1 MSVESGREPDFPEV
15 DADLVRRARCP
26 VCAGAYVPGPTVGHL
41 TYVRCRSCGLVF
53 MEPMPS
59 QRWYDGRY
67 AVQYWE
73 GRSKRDDRSDETFR
87 RLRKEHLRAITY
99 SEATRAEG
107 LPSEGTLLE
116 IGCGTGGAAATL
128 AEALGWSAVGI
139 EPDVASRA
147 IAMTL
152 GVAVDATNLDG
163 FVASGRTFDL
173 ILLSHVLEH
182 VVDPARFLEQVLR
195 LLGPDG
201 VLLIEV
207 PNGMTN
213 ESLHLFHPYL
223 FTRRALTT
231 LLGRYGLEAN
241 VRAHGGAASRMRHHF
256 LLAVARRG
264 GRPMVR
270 GVRRGRKVGQAWS
283 RAWNRGRVLRRIDA
297 FLVGRSVRANEPLLS
312 RWGRAFVDA
321 PPE

>member
-1 MSVESGREPDFPEV
+1 MSMKARRHPVFPEAE
-15 DADLVRRARCP
+15 ADLGRRDSCR
-26 VCAGAYVPGPTVGHL
+26 VCSGEHRPEPAVGRL

-67 AVQYWE
+67 AAEYWE
-73 GRSKRDDRSDETFR
+73 GQAKRDDRADETSR
-87 RLRKEHLRAITY
+87 RLRKEHLRAIAY
-99 SEATRAEG
+99 AEVARAAG
-107 LPSEGTLLE
+107 LPPEGTLLE

-128 AEALGWSAVGI
+128 AEALGWSAAGV
-139 EPDVASRA
+139 EPDVASRV
-147 IAMTL
+147 IATTI
-152 GVAVDATNLDG
+152 GVTVDATDIDG
-163 FVASGRTFDL
+163 LIAHGRTFGL

-182 VVDPARFLEQVLR
+182 VVDPDRFLTQVLR
-195 LLGPDG
+195 LLAPNG

-231 LLGRYGLEAN
+231 LLLRHGLQAD
-241 VRAHGGAASRMRHHF
+241 VFAHGGAASRMRHHF

-264 GRPMVR
+264 GRMTVR
-270 GVRRGRKVGQAWS
+270 GMRFGRRLGQAWS
-283 RAWNRGRVLRRIDA
+283 RAWKRGRVLHRVDA
-297 FLVGRSVRANEPLLS
+297 LLVRRSVRAYEPLLA
-312 RWGRAFVDA
+312 RWERALMDVT
-321 PPE
+321 PE

>member
-1 MSVESGREPDFPEV
+1 MPIESRRDPDFPEV
-15 DADLVRRARCP
+15 EADLVRRERCP
-26 VCAGAYVPGPTVGHL
+26 VCAGEHRPGPTVGRL

-67 AVQYWE
+67 AAQYWE
-73 GRSKRDDRSDETFR
+73 GQAKRDDRSDETSR
-87 RLRKEHLRAITY
+87 RLRKEHLRAIAY
-99 SEATRAEG
+99 AEIARAAG

-128 AEALGWSAVGI
+128 AESLGWSAVGV

-147 IAMTL
+147 IASTI
-152 GVAVDATNLDG
+152 GVMVDATDLDG
-163 FVASGRTFDL
+163 FVALGRTFDL

-182 VVDPARFLEQVLR
+182 VVDPDRFLTQVLR

-223 FTRRALTT
+223 FTRRALTI
-231 LLGRYGLEAN
+231 LLGRHGLEAD

-264 GRPMVR
+264 GRPTVR
-270 GVRRGRKVGQAWS
+270 GMRFGWRLGQAWS
-283 RAWNRGRVLRRIDA
+283 RAWNRGRVLHRVDA
-297 FLVGRSVRANEPLLS
+297 ILVGRSVRADEPLLA
-312 RWGRAFVDA
+312 RWERALADA
-321 PPE
+321 TPE